1 MSLVLDEHRRYLADR
16 PRVKAFR
23 TALQAT
29 VRPGDVVLDLAC
41 GTGVLGLLA
50 CEAGALHV
58 YAVDEGPIIET
69 ARRIARANGYGERIT
84 FIRELSTRVALPER
98 IDLVVCD
105 QIGHLGIEAGAFEY
119 LFDARRF
126 LKPNGR
132 TIPAALTFMAAPVE
146 SAELRKRLMFW
157 TSRPANLDVASA
169 LEIALNTGYPH
180 FVDVEELLA
189 DPGTLATSSLP
200 PSLLGP
206 IRGEVMCRIARPGVL
221 DGVCAWFDAE
231 LAPGVRM
238 TNAPGHPDRIDRRQ
252 VLLPI
257 ERSLRVEP
265 GDSVTIQMSMLPPT
279 LVSWRVT
286 IEACDRSADRCGT
299 FSHSTFRGMLMSTE
313 DLARTNPDSSPGLT
327 PAGIARRT
335 VLDLCDGHRSLRSV
349 QDEVYARHSD
359 LFSTRNDAAA
369 FVAEVVT
376 RYSIAD
382 APLPN
387 RESGDR

>member
-1 MSLVLDEHRRYLADR
+1 M
-16 PRVKAFR
+16 
-23 TALQAT
+23 
-29 VRPGDVVLDLAC
+29 DLAC
-41 GTGVLGLLA
+41 DGPPGFFLEG
-50 CEAGALHV
+50 GGGG
-58 YAVDEGPIIET
+58 AVDDGPIIDA
-69 ARRIARANGYGERIT
+69 ARRIARANGYEERIT

-98 IDLVVCD
+98 VDLVVCD

-126 LKPNGR
+126 LKPDGR

-146 SAELRKRLMFW
+146 SPELRKRLMFW

-169 LEIALNTGYPH
+169 LEIAMNTGYPH
-180 FVDVEELLA
+180 FVDPEELLA
-189 DPGTLATSSLP
+189 EPGALATSPLP
-200 PSLLGP
+200 PENLGLL
-206 IRGEVMCRIARPGVL
+206 RGEIVCRIARPGVL
-221 DGVCAWFDAE
+221 DGICAWFDAE

-257 ERSLRVEP
+257 GRPFRVEP
-265 GDSVTIQMSMLPPT
+265 GDSVAIHATMLPPS

-286 IEACDRSADRCGT
+286 VAACDGSADRCGT

-313 DLARTNPDSSPGLT
+313 DLAWTNPDSCPALT
-327 PAGIARRT
+327 PTGIARRT
-335 VLDLCDGHRSLRSV
+335 VLDLCDGHRPLRSV
-349 QDEVYARHSD
+349 QDEVYARHPD
-359 LFSTRNDAAA
+359 LFSTRNDASA
-369 FVAEVVT
+369 FVAEVMT

-382 APLPN
+382 AALQN